1 MFGPESDSVRVMRL
15 LMAIALPVLI
25 LAVAAGGYAFRPTA
39 APQQLAPQSPRTV
52 QPTSVTTFRHRWEAL
67 GEQAA
72 AIQTR
77 NRSFESVAASTGP
90 MALAEDLPQQIER
103 SPLSRKRAARVAGG
117 EVCARHGLR
126 RVDYRKNGHLYW
138 RCA

>member
-1 MFGPESDSVRVMRL
+1 M
-15 LMAIALPVLI
+15 LI
-25 LAVAAGGYAFRPTA
+25 LAVAAGGYAFKPTA

-72 AIQTR
+72 PMPTT
-77 NRSFESVAASTGP
+77 NRPIESVAASLGP
-90 MALAEDLPQQIER
+90 MALAEDLPQQTER
-103 SPLSRKRAARVAGG
+103 SPLSRKRAARLGGG

>member
-1 MFGPESDSVRVMRL
+1 MRL
-15 LMAIALPVLI
+15 LVPIALPVLI
-25 LAVAAGGYAFRPTA
+25 LAVAAGGYAFKPTA
-39 APQQLAPQSPRTV
+39 IPHQLAPQLPRTV

-67 GEQAA
+67 GQQAA
-72 AIQTR
+72 ATQTR
-77 NRSFESVAASTGP
+77 NRPIESVAASMGP

-103 SPLSRKRAARVAGG
+103 SPQPSRKGAARLGGG

-126 RVDYRKNGHLYW
+126 RVDYRRNGHLYW

>member
-1 MFGPESDSVRVMRL
+1 M
-15 LMAIALPVLI
+15 LI
-25 LAVAAGGYAFRPTA
+25 LAVAAGGYAFKPTA
-39 APQQLAPQSPRTV
+39 APQQLAPQLPRTV

-67 GEQAA
+67 GQQAA
-72 AIQTR
+72 ATQTR
-77 NRSFESVAASTGP
+77 NLSIESVAASTGP
-90 MALAEDLPQQIER
+90 MALAEDPSQQIER
-103 SPLSRKRAARVAGG
+103 SPPSSRRRAARLGGG

>member
-1 MFGPESDSVRVMRL
+1 MRL
-15 LMAIALPVLI
+15 LAAIALPVLM
-25 LAVAAGGYAFRPTA
+25 LAVAAGGYAFKPTA
-39 APQQLAPQSPRTV
+39 VPQQLAPQQLVPQQLAPQLPRTV

-67 GEQAA
+67 GQQAA
-72 AIQTR
+72 ATQTR
-77 NRSFESVAASTGP
+77 NWSNESVAAPKGP

-103 SPLSRKRAARVAGG
+103 SPPSRRRAERVGGG

>member
-1 MFGPESDSVRVMRL
+1 MFGPGSDNERVMRL
-15 LMAIALPVLI
+15 LAAIALPVLM
-25 LAVAAGGYAFRPTA
+25 LAVAAGGYAFKPTA
-39 APQQLAPQSPRTV
+39 APQQLAPQLPRTV

-67 GEQAA
+67 GQQAA
-72 AIQTR
+72 ATQTR
-77 NRSFESVAASTGP
+77 NWSNESVAAPKGP

-103 SPLSRKRAARVAGG
+103 SPPSRRRAERVGGG